1 MMFYVP
7 TRISFAEN
15 ALYRAKGQLF
25 KLGKKALLVTG
36 KNSAK
41 KSGAQDAILA
51 TLKEGGLDWHIF
63 DKVSEN
69 PSLEIV
75 MAGARE
81 LLETNCDFLIGIGG
95 GSPIDAA
102 KAISLVAANHTRIE
116 DIYKASLYTKAFP
129 LVAVPTTSGTGTEVT
144 PYSVL
149 TDLKAGKKAGFG
161 SELAFP
167 HTAILEPAF
176 TLSLSPEVTLHT
188 GIDALSHLLEGLY
201 SNKRNPIMYPMIYNG
216 IKTIYTN
223 LPKCM
228 SHPNDLEART
238 EMMRASLYG
247 GMVIAHASTTL
258 QHSIGYPLTTEYGVP
273 HGLANGIVM
282 RSVMD
287 LYYPAIKQELDSLF
301 EYLKI
306 SRDQFYKW
314 LEALQISLDFPIS
327 QSFIDNRLPEVLSSR
342 NMANNPFEISAEDI
356 RKIYHELKEEE

>member
-1 MMFYVP
+1 MYYVP
-7 TRISFAEN
+7 TRVFFAEN
-15 ALYRAKGQLF
+15 ALSRAKAKIL
-25 KLGKKALLVTG
+25 KLGTRALIVTG
-36 KNSAK
+36 AHSAL
-41 KSGAQDAILA
+41 KSGALDAVQSL
-51 TLKEGGLDWHIF
+51 LQEGGIAWEVF
-63 DKVSEN
+63 DQVSEN
-69 PSLEIV
+69 PSLETV
-75 MAGARE
+75 MDGATM
-81 LLETNCDFLIGIGG
+81 LLETGCDFLIGIGG

-102 KAISLVAANHTRIE
+102 KAINLVAANHTKIE
-116 DIYKASLYTKAFP
+116 DIYNASLYSKAFP
-129 LVAVPTTSGTGTEVT
+129 LVAIPTTSGTGTEVT

-176 TLSLSPEVTLHT
+176 TLSLSRKVTLHT

-201 SNKRNPIMYPMIYNG
+201 SNKRNRVMYPIIYNG
-216 IKTIYTN
+216 IKTIYHN

-228 SHPNDLEART
+228 SQPDNLEARS

-287 LYYPAIKQELDSLF
+287 LYYPALKAELDNLF
-301 EYLKI
+301 EYLGI

-314 LEALQISLDFPIS
+314 LEALQISLDFQIS
-327 QSFIDNRLPEVLSSR
+327 ESFIDSRLPEVLSSR
-342 NMANNPFEISAEDI
+342 NMANNPFDISAEDI
-356 RKIYHELKEEE
+356 RKIYYELKDEQ

>member
-1 MMFYVP
+1 MFYVP
-7 TRISFAEN
+7 TRIFFAEN
-15 ALYRAKGQLF
+15 ALAQAKEKIL
-25 KLGKKALLVTG
+25 KLGRKALLITG
-36 KNSAK
+36 KHSAQ
-41 KSGAQDAILA
+41 KSGALDAVQSL
-51 TLKEGGLDWHIF
+51 LKEGGKDWHVF
-63 DKVSEN
+63 NQVSEN
-69 PSLEIV
+69 PSLETV
-75 MAGARE
+75 MEGARE
-81 LLETNCDFLIGIGG
+81 LLDNGCDFLIGIGG

-102 KAISLVAANHTRIE
+102 KAICLVAANNTRIE
-116 DIYKASLYTKAFP
+116 DIYNASLYAKAYP
-129 LVAVPTTSGTGTEVT
+129 LVAIPTTSGTGTEVT

-149 TDLKAGKKAGFG
+149 TDQKAGKKAGFG

-167 HTAILEPAF
+167 YAAILEPSF
-176 TLSLSPEVTLHT
+176 TLTMSPKVTLHT

-201 SNKRNPIMYPMIYNG
+201 SNKRNPIMYPMIFNG
-216 IKTIYTN
+216 IKTIYKN

-228 SHPNDLEART
+228 SHPDDLEART

-287 LYYPAIKQELDSLF
+287 LYYPAIKKELDSLF
-301 EYLKI
+301 EYLGI
-306 SRDQFYKW
+306 SRDQFYQW

-327 QSFIDNRLPEVLSSR
+327 QSFIENRLPEVLSSR